1 MTGFADETYIDVSSG
16 KGGDGC
22 VSFRREKY
30 VPKGGPDGG
39 DGGKGGDVIFVV
51 RENLKTLMHL
61 RNKRV
66 YRAENGRPG
75 MGRRKHGRNGND
87 AVIEVPPGTL
97 IKDADTG
104 RLLKDLTE
112 LNDSWTMMKG
122 GEGGN
127 GNWHYKSSVK
137 QTPRYAQ
144 PGQPGV
150 EQRLHIELNVIADAG
165 LVGFPNAGK
174 SSLLKKITN
183 ADPKI
188 GAYAFTTKI
197 PNLGVLNFGYGHA
210 VIADIPGIIEGAS
223 QGAGLGI
230 KFLKHI
236 SRTSVL
242 IFMIDLSDDNYLDAF
257 DLLLDELEEF
267 SPVLAG
273 KKRIIVGTKLDLD
286 GAPDRLSKLEDRL
299 RGEDVIGISTFSHIG
314 MDEFSSRIA
323 GLLNRKDADS
333 N

>member
-39 DGGKGGDVIFVV
+39 DGGRGGDVIFVV
-51 RENLKTLMHL
+51 KENLKTLVHL
-61 RNKRV
+61 RNRRV

-75 MGRRKHGRNGND
+75 MGRRKHGRDGAD

-97 IKDADTG
+97 IKNAETG
-104 RLLKDLTE
+104 EILKDLTE
-112 LNDSWTMMKG
+112 NEQSWKALIG

-144 PGQPGV
+144 SGKPG
-150 EQRLHIELNVIADAG
+150 EERRYHIELNVIADAG

-174 SSLLKKITN
+174 SSLLKEITN
-183 ADPKI
+183 ANPKV
-188 GAYAFTTKI
+188 GSYAFTTKI
-197 PNLGVLNFGYGHA
+197 PNLGVLNLGYGHA
-210 VIADIPGIIEGAS
+210 VIADIPGIIEGAAH
-223 QGAGLGI
+223 GAGLGI

-242 IFMIDLSDDNYLDAF
+242 IFMIDLSDPGYLEAF
-257 DLLLDELEEF
+257 GLLLEELKEF
-267 SPVLAG
+267 SVGLAE
-273 KKRIIVGTKLDLD
+273 KRRIIVGTKLDLE
-286 GAPDRLSKLEDRL
+286 GTKENLKELKKSLP
-299 RGEDVIGISTFSHIG
+299 GEDVIGISVFGRIG
-314 MDEFSSRIA
+314 MDDFAKKIA
-323 GLLNRKDADS
+323 ELID
-333 N
+333 

>member
-30 VPKGGPDGG
+30 VPRGGPDGG
-39 DGGKGGDVIFVV
+39 DGGRGGDVIFVV
-51 RENLKTLMHL
+51 RDNLKTLVHL

-75 MGRRKHGRNGND
+75 MGRRKHGRNGDD

-97 IKDADTG
+97 IKNAETG
-104 RLLKDLTE
+104 EIIKDLTE
-112 LNDSWTMMKG
+112 LNDSWTMLKG
-122 GEGGN
+122 GDGGN

-144 PGQPGV
+144 PGQAG
-150 EQRLHIELNVIADAG
+150 EELRLHIELNVIADAG

-174 SSLLKKITN
+174 SSLLKKLTN
-183 ADPKI
+183 ANPKV

-197 PNLGVLNFGYGHA
+197 PNLGVLDLGYTHA

-236 SRTSVL
+236 ARTSVL
-242 IFMIDLSDDNYLDAF
+242 LFMIDLTDSNFLEAF

-273 KKRIIVGTKLDLD
+273 KKRIVIGTKLDLE
-286 GAPDRLSKLEDRL
+286 GAEENLEELKKRLS
-299 RGEDVIGISTFSHIG
+299 GEKIIGISTFSHLG
-314 MDEFSSRIA
+314 MDDLKKEISELISRK
-323 GLLNRKDADS
+323 NAD
-333 N
+333 

>member
-39 DGGKGGDVIFVV
+39 DGGRGGDVIFVV
-51 RENLKTLMHL
+51 RENLKTLVHL

-75 MGRRKHGRNGND
+75 MGRRKHGRDGND

-97 IKDADTG
+97 IKDAETG
-104 RLLKDLTE
+104 RILKDLTE
-112 LNDSWTMMKG
+112 LDEKWIALKG
-122 GEGGN
+122 GDGGN
-127 GNWHYKSSVK
+127 GNWHYKSSIK

-144 PGQPGV
+144 EGRPGEECRYHV
-150 EQRLHIELNVIADAG
+150 ELNVIADAG

-174 SSLLKKITN
+174 SSLLKKLTN
-183 ADPKI
+183 ADPKV

-197 PNLGVLNFGYGHA
+197 PNLGVLNYGYGHA

-223 QGAGLGI
+223 HGAGLGI

-242 IFMIDLSDDNYLDAF
+242 IFMIDLSDDKFLDAF
-257 DLLLDELEEF
+257 ELLLEELDQF
-267 SPVLAG
+267 SPVLAA

-286 GAPDRLSKLEDRL
+286 ETAQNLSELKKKLP
-299 RGEDVIGISTFSHIG
+299 GEDVIGISTFSHIG
-314 MDEFSSRIA
+314 MDVLKNKIA
-323 GLLNRKDADS
+323 ELVSGN
-333 N
+333 

>member
-1 MTGFADETYIDVSSG
+1 MGFADETFIDVSSG

-39 DGGKGGDVIFVV
+39 DGGRGGDVIFVV
-51 RENLKTLMHL
+51 KENLKTLVHL

-75 MGRRKHGRNGND
+75 MGRRKHGRDGDN

-97 IKDADTG
+97 IKDPDTG
-104 RLLKDLTE
+104 RIIKDLTE
-112 LNDSWTMMKG
+112 VDQSWIALKG
-122 GEGGN
+122 GDGGN

-144 PGQPGV
+144 PGAEGQ
-150 EQRLHIELNVIADAG
+150 ETRYHIELNVIADAG

-174 SSLLKKITN
+174 SSLLKNITN

-197 PNLGVLNFGYGHA
+197 PNLGVLDIGYRHA

-242 IFMIDLSDDNYLDAF
+242 IFMIDLSDENYLEAF
-257 DLLLDELEEF
+257 RKLLQELNEF
-267 SPVLAG
+267 SKELAA
-273 KKRIIVGTKLDLD
+273 KKRIIVGTKLDVE
-286 GAPDRLSKLEDRL
+286 GADKNLEELKKHLPD
-299 RGEDVIGISTFSHIG
+299 EDVIGISVFSHIG
-314 MDEFSSRIA
+314 MDLFAEKI
-323 GLLNRKDADS
+323 GKLIG
-333 N
+333 

>member
-51 RENLKTLMHL
+51 KDNLKTLMHL
-61 RNKRV
+61 RNRRV
-66 YRAENGRPG
+66 YKAQNGRPG
-75 MGRRKHGRNGND
+75 MGRRKHGSNGDD
-87 AVIEVPPGTL
+87 AIIEVPPGTL

-104 RLLKDLTE
+104 ELLKDLTKLDE
-112 LNDSWTMMKG
+112 SWKALKG
-122 GEGGN
+122 GAGGN
-127 GNWHYKSSVK
+127 GNWHFKSSVK
-137 QTPRYAQ
+137 QTPMYAQ
-144 PGQPGV
+144 SGQPA
-150 EQRLHIELNVIADAG
+150 EERRYHIELNVIADAG

-174 SSLLKKITN
+174 SSLLKEITN

-197 PNLGVLNFGYGHA
+197 PNLGVLNYGYGHA

-223 QGAGLGI
+223 TGAGLGI

-242 IFMIDLSDDNYLDAF
+242 IFLIDLSDENFLDAF
-257 DLLLDELEEF
+257 DLLLEELREF
-267 SPVLAG
+267 SSELAA
-273 KKRIIVGTKLDLD
+273 KKRLLVGTKLDLD
-286 GAPDRLSKLEDRL
+286 GTEESLNELKIKYSEEDI
-299 RGEDVIGISTFSHIG
+299 IGISTFTHLGMETFTKKIAELIG
-314 MDEFSSRIA
+314 
-323 GLLNRKDADS
+323 
-333 N
+333 

>member
-39 DGGKGGDVIFVV
+39 DGGRGGDVIFIVKD
-51 RENLKTLMHL
+51 NLKTLMHL

-66 YRAENGRPG
+66 YKAENGRPG
-75 MGRRKHGRNGND
+75 MGRRRHGRDGKD
-87 AVIEVPPGTL
+87 TVIEVPPGTL
-97 IKDADTG
+97 IKDAETG
-104 RLLKDLTE
+104 EIIKDLTQLDE
-112 LNDSWTMMKG
+112 SWKALKG
-122 GEGGN
+122 GSGGN

-144 PGQPGV
+144 PGAPG
-150 EQRLHIELNVIADAG
+150 EERRYHIELNVIADAG

-183 ADPKI
+183 ADPRV

-197 PNLGVLNFGYGHA
+197 PNLGVLNLGYGHA

-223 QGAGLGI
+223 AGAGLGI

-236 SRTSVL
+236 ARTSVL
-242 IFMIDLSDDNYLDAF
+242 VFMIDLSSDNYLEAF
-257 DLLLDELEEF
+257 EKLLGELREF
-267 SPVLAG
+267 SAELAG
-273 KKRIIVGTKLDLD
+273 KKRIIAGTKLDLD
-286 GAPDRLSKLEDRL
+286 GTSERLAELKEKYPD
-299 RGEDVIGISTFSHIG
+299 EDVIGISVYSNTG
-314 MDEFSSRIA
+314 MDLFTKKIA
-323 GLLNRKDADS
+323 GLIG
-333 N
+333 

>member
-30 VPKGGPDGG
+30 VPRGGPDGG
-39 DGGKGGDVIFVV
+39 DGGRGGDVIFVV

-61 RNKRV
+61 RNRRV

-97 IKDADTG
+97 IKNAETG
-104 RLLKDLTE
+104 EILKDLTE
-112 LNDSWTMMKG
+112 LDESWAALKG
-122 GEGGN
+122 GDGGN

-144 PGQPGV
+144 PGAPAV
-150 EQRLHIELNVIADAG
+150 EVRYHIELNVIADAG

-197 PNLGVLNFGYGHA
+197 PNLGVMNLGYGHA

-242 IFMIDLSDDNYLDAF
+242 VFMIDLVDENYLDAF

-273 KKRIIVGTKLDLD
+273 KKRIVIGTKLDLE
-286 GAPDRLSKLEDRL
+286 GAEDNLKELKAKLS
-299 RGEDVIGISTFSHIG
+299 GEDIIGISTFSHVG
-314 MDEFSSRIA
+314 MDEFNKKIA
-323 GLLNRKDADS
+323 GLINRKNAD
-333 N
+333 

>member
-51 RENLKTLMHL
+51 RNNLKTLVHL

-66 YRAENGRPG
+66 YKGENGRPG
-75 MGRRKHGRNGND
+75 MGRRKHGRDGD
-87 AVIEVPPGTL
+87 DVYIEVPPGTL
-97 IKDADTG
+97 IKDAESNEII
-104 RLLKDLTE
+104 KDLTE
-112 LNDSWTMMKG
+112 LNETWVALKG
-122 GEGGN
+122 GNGGN

-137 QTPRYAQ
+137 RTPRYAQ
-144 PGQPGV
+144 PGEPSQEARYHV
-150 EQRLHIELNVIADAG
+150 ELNVIADAG

-174 SSLLKKITN
+174 SSLLKNITN

-197 PNLGVLNFGYGHA
+197 PNLGVLDLGYTNA
-210 VIADIPGIIEGAS
+210 IIADIPGIIEGAS

-236 SRTSVL
+236 ARTSVL
-242 IFMIDLSDDNYLDAF
+242 IFMIDLSDDEFLKSF
-257 DLLLDELEEF
+257 KMLEQELREF
-267 SPVLAG
+267 SEELAN
-273 KKRIIVGTKLDLD
+273 KKRIIVGTKLDLENTKD
-286 GAPDRLSKLEDRL
+286 NLKTLKNEYPSET
-299 RGEDVIGISTFSHIG
+299 VIGISVFTREG
-314 MDEFSSRIA
+314 VDEFKKKVSELIS
-323 GLLNRKDADS
+323 
-333 N
+333 

>member
-39 DGGKGGDVIFVV
+39 DGGRGGDVVFVV
-51 RENLKTLMHL
+51 KENLKTLVHL

-75 MGRRKHGRNGND
+75 MGRRKHGRNGSD
-87 AVIEVPPGTL
+87 AVIEVPPGTI
-97 IKDADTG
+97 IKNADTG
-104 RLLKDLTE
+104 VIIKDLTE
-112 LNDSWTMMKG
+112 LNDSWTMLKG
-122 GEGGN
+122 GDGGN

-144 PGQPGV
+144 PGQPG
-150 EQRLHIELNVIADAG
+150 EECRLHIELNVIADAG

-174 SSLLKKITN
+174 SSLLKKLTN
-183 ADPKI
+183 AEPKI
-188 GAYAFTTKI
+188 GAYEFTTKI
-197 PNLGVLNFGYGHA
+197 PNLGVLNLGYGHA

-242 IFMIDLSDDNYLDAF
+242 LFMIDLSDPRYLKAF

-273 KKRIIVGTKLDLD
+273 KKRLVIGTKLDVE
-286 GAPDRLSKLEDRL
+286 GASENLEEL
-299 RGEDVIGISTFSHIG
+299 RKELPGERVIGISTFSHIG
-314 MDEFSSRIA
+314 MDELKTGISELI
-323 GLLNRKDADS
+323 NRKNAD
-333 N
+333 

>member
-39 DGGKGGDVIFVV
+39 DGGRGGDIVFVV
-51 RENLKTLMHL
+51 RDNLKTLMHL
-61 RNKRV
+61 RNRRV
-66 YRAENGRPG
+66 YKAENGRPG

-87 AVIEVPPGTL
+87 AIIEVPPGTL
-97 IKDADTG
+97 IKNAETG
-104 RLLKDLTE
+104 ELLKDLTE
-112 LNDSWTMMKG
+112 INDSWTALKG
-122 GEGGN
+122 GAGGN

-137 QTPRYAQ
+137 QTPRHAQ
-144 PGQPGV
+144 AGVPG
-150 EQRLHIELNVIADAG
+150 EECRLHIELNVIADAG

-197 PNLGVLNFGYGHA
+197 PNLGVINYGYGTA

-242 IFMIDLSDDNYLDAF
+242 VFLIDLLDENYLEAF
-257 DLLLDELEEF
+257 DLLLDELEAF

-273 KKRIIVGTKLDLD
+273 KRRLVVGTKLDLE
-286 GAPDRLSKLEDRL
+286 GATDNLEELREKLS
-299 RGEDVIGISTFSHIG
+299 GEEVIGISTFSHIG
-314 MDEFSSRIA
+314 MEEFNKKLAELI
-323 GLLNRKDADS
+323 NWKNAD
-333 N
+333 